1 MARLT
6 ERRTLYVAWAWAVNG
21 FFSVIGSVLTTIHT
35 MVYGFRV
42 IQALGLAVYCAA
54 TLILPRLAA
63 SGDSDRQFTPG

>member
-6 ERRTLYVAWAWAVNG
+6 EHRTLYVAWAWAVNG

-42 IQALGLAVYCAA
+42 IQALGLAVDCAA